1 MPGRLIGLPICSTT
15 IVFLSV
21 VLAMFRYLS
30 ALPADLS
37 LCLAGALAC
46 AVSAARHDL
55 AHLLAAPG
63 RYAARAVLMA
73 ERIESGAHHVVRVG
87 AAERLRHHVLDA
99 EGLEHRAH
107 GAAGND
113 AGTCRR
119 RA

>member
-30 ALPADLS
+30 ARPADLS
-37 LCLAGALAC
+37 LAGALAG

-63 RYAARAVLMA
+63 RYAARAILMA
-73 ERIESGAHHVVRVG
+73 ERIESRTHHVVGVG

-99 EGLEHRAH
+99 EGLEHGAH
-107 GAAGND
+107 RSAGDD
-113 AGTCRR
+113 AGTCRC

>member
-37 LCLAGALAC
+37 LGLAGALAG

-73 ERIESGAHHVVRVG
+73 ERIESGAHHRASPG
-87 AAERLRHHVLDA
+87 LGLSLARALAAAVS
-99 EGLEHRAH
+99 
-107 GAAGND
+107 AA
-113 AGTCRR
+113 R
-119 RA
+119 